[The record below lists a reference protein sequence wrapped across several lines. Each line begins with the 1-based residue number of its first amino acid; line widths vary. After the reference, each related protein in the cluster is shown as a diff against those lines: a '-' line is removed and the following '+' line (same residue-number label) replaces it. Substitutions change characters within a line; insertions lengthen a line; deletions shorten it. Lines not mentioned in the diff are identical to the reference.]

1 LSKGYVKPRPDLP
14 NLYRMNP
21 GSTEERSEKGLKN
34 VLTFEVEDGFH
45 VDSPDVEPDDV
56 KSRIIPILIHLLDLL
71 DEQKATATFFV
82 LGWVAQKFPEIVALL
97 DARGHEVASHGWSH
111 GDIVT
116 MDKRRL
122 VMELERSKAA
132 LEEIVQK
139 PVNGYKGV
147 TEQLRR
153 ADPELYRQIA
163 KAGYLYDCTPFAHG
177 VGAGHEE
184 PLEIGFREGGKI
196 SVISQSAVKR
206 WGVSL
211 RFGERLRVFPLWF
224 LRKAIA
230 GLNRKGRFA
239 MIGLKTWE
247 LDRHQS
253 RPSGAGYS
261 NYSRYGNLSLAE
273 EKLLRLLDVFEFTT
287 CSDVLDLEDQS
298 EPNHNT
304 GFESISL

>member
-1 LSKGYVKPRPDLP
+1 
-14 NLYRMNP
+14 MNP
-21 GSTEERSEKGLKN
+21 GLLTENLQAPIKN
-34 VLTFEVEDGFH
+34 VLTFEVEDSFH
-45 VDSPDVEPDDV
+45 VDSPDVESDDM
-56 KSRIIPILIHLLDLL
+56 KSRIIPVLIHLLDLL

-116 MDKRRL
+116 MGKSRF

-132 LEEIVQK
+132 LEDIVQK

-147 TEQLRR
+147 TEQSRR

-163 KAGYLYDCTPFAHG
+163 KAGYLYDCTPFVHG
-177 VGAGHEE
+177 VGAGHRE
-184 PLEIGFREGGKI
+184 PLEMGFREGGKI
-196 SVISQSAVKR
+196 SVISQSAVNR

-230 GLNRKGRFA
+230 SLNRKGRFA
-239 MIGLKTWE
+239 MLSLKTWE

-253 RPSGAGYS
+253 RPRGADYS

-273 EKLLRLLDVFEFTT
+273 EKLIRLLDIFEFTT
-287 CSDVLDLEDQS
+287 CSDILHLENVPKPS
-298 EPNHNT
+298 RNT